1 MADTRDLVARLDS
14 FARAERSEALGA
26 LVAARTAP
34 PRTGGNVN
42 MHCHSFFSYNAEGW
56 SPTRI
61 AWEASQRG
69 LYAAGLCDF
78 DVLDGLEEFL
88 GAGRATGLRSC
99 VYVETRTF
107 VGALRD
113 VDTNS
118 PGEHGVVYA
127 MGAGFRRVPEPG
139 STEGRT
145 LRAFRDK
152 ARERNLA
159 LVARM
164 ALSAPEV
171 TLDYERDV
179 LPLTPAGVATER
191 HIVRAYV
198 DKAMAQRKAA
208 SSAFFADLL
217 GKDQATADRLLADR
231 AALEEAVRARLI
243 KRGGLAYA
251 QPDDSWFPPLRDFY
265 AWVTA
270 CGALPMAA
278 WLDGTSG
285 GEADADR
292 FLDVM
297 TEAGACT
304 LNIIPDRNWNLRDP
318 ADRERKVAKLRE
330 IVLAAGRRQMPV
342 NIGTEMNRSGL
353 PFVDDLDGP
362 ALREFQT
369 AFRDGARVLVGQT
382 LLARY
387 AGLSYAGERARQS
400 VGADPAARNA
410 FYAAAGALP
419 PLTEAASRRME
430 EAGEERALA
439 GIRDAVR
446 TGRWPS

>member
-1 MADTRDLVARLDS
+1 MPDSPDPVARLDS
-14 FARAERSEALGA
+14 FVGAERSEALRA
-26 LVAARTAP
+26 LVAARAAP
-34 PRTGGNVN
+34 PRAGGNVN
-42 MHCHSFFSYNAEGW
+42 MHCHSFYSYNADGW
-56 SPTRI
+56 SPSRI

-88 GAGRATGLRSC
+88 GAGRAVSLRTC

-107 VGALRD
+107 ASALRD
-113 VDTNS
+113 VDINS
-118 PGEHGVVYA
+118 PGEHGVAYA
-127 MGAGFRRVPEPG
+127 MGAGFGRVPEQG
-139 STEGRT
+139 SAEGAT
-145 LRAFRDK
+145 LRGFRDK

-159 LVARM
+159 LISRM
-164 ALSAPEV
+164 AASAPEV
-171 TLDYERDV
+171 RLDYAADV

-198 DKAMAQRKAA
+198 DKALHLRKTGAP
-208 SSAFFADLL
+208 AFFAGLL
-217 GKDQATADRLLADR
+217 GRDQAVVDRLLVDR
-231 AALEEAVRARLI
+231 PALEEAVRARLI

-251 QPDDSWFPPLRDFY
+251 QPDETWFPPLGDFT

-297 TEAGACT
+297 AEAGACT
-304 LNIIPDRNWNLRDP
+304 LNVIPDRNWNLRDP
-318 ADRERKVAKLRE
+318 AEKERKIGKLRE
-330 IVLAAGRRQMPV
+330 VVRAAGRRQMPV
-342 NIGTEMNRSGL
+342 NIGTEMNRAGL
-353 PFVDDLDGP
+353 PFADDLDGP
-362 ALREFQT
+362 VLREFQT

-387 AGLSYAGERARQS
+387 AGLSYAGERARQEI
-400 VGADPAARNA
+400 GADPAVRNT

-419 PLTEAASRRME
+419 PLTETASLRLE
-430 EAGEERALA
+430 GAGVERALTA
-439 GIRDAVR
+439 IREAIR
-446 TGRWPS
+446 SSCWLA